1 MFSVKLIIGQK
12 NIKTKKSKPCLEGFL
27 LADLVKAVQCH

>member
-1 MFSVKLIIGQK
+1 MFLVKLIIGQK
-12 NIKTKKSKPCLEGFL
+12 NIKTKKSKSCLKEFL